1 MDKKQQTNNNLN
13 SNNTDNTVCY
23 ETYFEISLLKF
34 IVAKGFVKLTFGLE
48 KTAVLVHFKQFYGG
62 FVPCNRKWRSLSLME
77 PNMEKQKSILR
88 VEQKE
93 PGNALK
99 AAIKFILAELTA
111 SNFHSPKNIITDS
124 P

>member
-48 KTAVLVHFKQFYGG
+48 KTAVLVHFKQFYGR
-62 FVPCNRKWRSLSLME
+62 FE
-77 PNMEKQKSILR
+77 
-88 VEQKE
+88 
-93 PGNALK
+93 
-99 AAIKFILAELTA
+99 
-111 SNFHSPKNIITDS
+111 NI
-124 P
+124 